1 MSVREIL
8 DFIKKENIDVVDLRF
23 VDILGTWHHISIP
36 SNALDEFSFY
46 EGIGF
51 DGSSI
56 KMWQEI
62 YESDMLLIPDP
73 STAKIDPFMEPKTLV
88 LLCDVYEPIKK
99 EPYELDPRCTAKK
112 ALEYLRSTKIA
123 DNVYI
128 GPEIEF
134 FIFDKVAFDVNT
146 NKSFYEIDSI
156 EARWNTKNYESL
168 GYTIRHK
175 EGYLPV
181 PPSDSLHQIRAEA
194 SLILQKLG
202 IEVEAFHHEV
212 ATGGQGE
219 IDIKYDSLLN
229 IADKVMWY
237 KYVLKN
243 VAKKYNKTV
252 TFMPKPIYGDNGSG
266 MHVHISLW
274 KENENLFYGN
284 EYGGLSKLALNFIAG
299 ILKNANVILPFTN
312 PTMNSFKRLVPGYEA
327 PIYLAY
333 SQRNR
338 SAAIRVPLY
347 SNNPKSK
354 RIEVRFPDP
363 SSNPYLAFSSILIAG
378 LDGIINNLEPPKPL
392 DKNIYK
398 LSDEEKANIPQLSRS
413 LEEAIENLIKNKQL
427 LTKTGVFSEK
437 LIEKF
442 VNYKYEN
449 EILEYRLRITPLD
462 FYLYYDV

>member
-1 MSVREIL
+1 
-8 DFIKKENIDVVDLRF
+8 
-23 VDILGTWHHISIP
+23 
-36 SNALDEFSFY
+36 
-46 EGIGF
+46 
-51 DGSSI
+51 
-56 KMWQEI
+56 
-62 YESDMLLIPDP
+62 
-73 STAKIDPFMEPKTLV
+73 
-88 LLCDVYEPIKK
+88 
-99 EPYELDPRCTAKK
+99 
-112 ALEYLRSTKIA
+112 
-123 DNVYI
+123 
-128 GPEIEF
+128 
-134 FIFDKVAFDVNT
+134 
-146 NKSFYEIDSI
+146 
-156 EARWNTKNYESL
+156 
-168 GYTIRHK
+168 
-175 EGYLPV
+175 
-181 PPSDSLHQIRAEA
+181 
-194 SLILQKLG
+194 
-202 IEVEAFHHEV
+202 
-212 ATGGQGE
+212 
-219 IDIKYDSLLN
+219 
-229 IADKVMWY
+229 MWY
-237 KYVLKN
+237 KYVLRN
-243 VAKKYNKTV
+243 VAKKYNKSV

-299 ILKNANVILPFTN
+299 ILKNANTILPFTN

-338 SAAIRVPLY
+338 SAAIRVPIY

-378 LDGIINNLEPPKPL
+378 LDGVINNLEPPKPL

-413 LEEAIENLIKNKQL
+413 LEEAIENLIKNKNL
-427 LTKTGVFSEK
+427 LTKNNIFSKK

-442 VNYKYEN
+442 VSYKYEN

>member
-1 MSVREIL
+1 MEVKDVLE
-8 DFIKKENIDVVDLRF
+8 FIKKENIDVVDLRF
-23 VDILGTWHHISIP
+23 VDILGTWHHVSVP
-36 SNALDEFSFY
+36 LKSLDENSFY

-56 KMWQEI
+56 RMWQEI

-73 STAKIDPFMEPKTLV
+73 NSARIDPFMQPKTLV
-88 LLCDVYEPIKK
+88 LLCDVYDPIKK
-99 EPYELDPRCTAKK
+99 EPYELDPRIVAKK
-112 ALEYLRSTKIA
+112 ALSYLKETKIA
-123 DNVYI
+123 ETVYV

-146 NKSFYEIDSI
+146 SRSFYEIDSL
-156 EARWNTKNYESL
+156 EARWNTNNPQSL

-194 SLILQKLG
+194 SLILQSIG
-202 IEVEAFHHEV
+202 IDVEAFHHEV

-219 IDIKYDSLLN
+219 IDIKYDDLLN
-229 IADKVMWY
+229 MADKVMWY
-237 KYVLKN
+237 KYVLRN
-243 VAKKYNKTV
+243 VAKKYNKSV

-274 KENENLFYGN
+274 KDNENLFFGN
-284 EYGGLSKLALNFIAG
+284 EYGGLSKIALNFIAG
-299 ILKNANVILPFTN
+299 ILKNANTIIPFTN
-312 PTMNSFKRLVPGYEA
+312 PTINSFKRLVPGYEA

-338 SAAIRVPLY
+338 SAAIRVPIY
-347 SNNPKSK
+347 SNSPRSK

-363 SSNPYLAFSSILIAG
+363 SSNPYLAFSSLLIAG
-378 LDGIINNLEPPKPL
+378 IDGILNSLEPPKPL

-398 LSDEEKANIPQLSRS
+398 LSEEEKSKIPQLPKT
-413 LEEAIENLIKNKQL
+413 LEEAIEHLVKNKSL
-427 LTKTGVFSEK
+427 LTKTKVFNET

-442 VNYKYEN
+442 INYKYEN
-449 EILEYRLRITPLD
+449 EIFEYKLRITPLD

>member
-1 MSVREIL
+1 MTARDII
-8 DFIKKENIDVVDLRF
+8 DFIKKENIEVVDLRF

-36 SNALDEFSFY
+36 SRSLDESSFY
-46 EGIGF
+46 DGIGF

-56 KMWQEI
+56 RMWQEI

-73 STAKIDPFMEPKTLV
+73 NTAKIDPFMEPKTLV
-88 LLCDVYEPIKK
+88 LLCDVYDPIKK
-99 EPYELDPRCTAKK
+99 EPYELDPRFVAKK
-112 ALEYLRSTKIA
+112 ALNYLKKSNIA

-146 NKSFYEIDSI
+146 NKSFYEIDSL
-156 EARWNTKNYESL
+156 EARWNTRNPESM

-181 PPSDSLHQIRAEA
+181 PPFDSLHKIRAEA
-194 SLILQKLG
+194 SLILESIG
-202 IEVEAFHHEV
+202 IDIEAFHHEV

-219 IDIKYDSLLN
+219 IDMRYDSLLN
-229 IADKVMWY
+229 MADKVMWY
-237 KYVLKN
+237 KYVLRN
-243 VAKKYNKTV
+243 VAKKYNKSV

-266 MHVHISLW
+266 MHIHISLW
-274 KENENLFYGN
+274 KNNENLFYGN
-284 EYGGLSKLALNFIAG
+284 EYGGLSKLGLSFLAG
-299 ILKNANVILPFTN
+299 ILKNANIILPFTN
-312 PTMNSFKRLVPGYEA
+312 PTINSFKRLVPGYEA

-347 SNNPKSK
+347 SGNPKSK
-354 RIEVRFPDP
+354 RIEIRFPDP
-363 SSNPYLAFSSILIAG
+363 SSNPYLAFSAILIAG
-378 LDGIINNLEPPKPL
+378 LDGILNNLNPPEPM

-398 LSDEEKANIPQLSRS
+398 LSDSEKEKIPQLSKS
-413 LEEAIENLIKNKQL
+413 LEDAIENLIKNKEL
-427 LTKTGVFSEK
+427 LTRTNVFSEK
-437 LIEKF
+437 LIQKF
-442 VNYKYEN
+442 VEYKYEN
-449 EILEYRLRITPLD
+449 EILEYKLRITPLD